1 MTLQTFPVFYKK
13 TTNLLCFFGWFIC
26 LSLISVANRHKCLL
40 HFGKKGWRLFC
51 IICTYD
57 DLQRVTWLINRLY
70 TRSPETTSDNSLKEE
85 KRVWRIKSDV
95 LEKSYTMCF
104 QFWWDSFFYWSFTLF
119 CVFAV
124 VSRFSEN
131 DSLKHTRNPVQ
142 PFPKTKEKEKQQ
154 LQNEVKN
161 RPTDLSKHIN
171 FQLK

>member
-104 QFWWDSFFYWSFTLF
+104 QFWWDFFFLLKLHAVLRLCCRLSFFRKWFTETHKKSGPTVPKDEGKRKTTTAKWSKESTD
-119 CVFAV
+119 
-124 VSRFSEN
+124 R
-131 DSLKHTRNPVQ
+131 
-142 PFPKTKEKEKQQ
+142 PFKTY
-154 LQNEVKN
+154 
-161 RPTDLSKHIN
+161 
-171 FQLK
+171 

>member
-104 QFWWDSFFYWSFTLF
+104 QFWWDFSFFTEASRCFASLLSSL
-119 CVFAV
+119 VFQKMIHWNTQEIR
-124 VSRFSEN
+124 SNRSQRRR
-131 DSLKHTRNPVQ
+131 K
-142 PFPKTKEKEKQQ
+142 K
-154 LQNEVKN
+154 KN
-161 RPTDLSKHIN
+161 NNCKM
-171 FQLK
+171 K